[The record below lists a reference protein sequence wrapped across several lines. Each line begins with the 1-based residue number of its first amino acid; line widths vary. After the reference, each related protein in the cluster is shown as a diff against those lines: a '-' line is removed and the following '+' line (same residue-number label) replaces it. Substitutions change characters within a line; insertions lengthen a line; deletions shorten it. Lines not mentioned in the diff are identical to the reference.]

1 MDELTPEQLGDRAE
15 KLREAATRARELAG
29 SLGEYLDSAV
39 TKASGDDPSIWT
51 GPYSEEATGH
61 LQGQQSTLRTMAQN
75 LVADASRWD
84 NEAGQMDDEAGSRED
99 DEGGN

>member
-1 MDELTPEQLGDRAE
+1 MDDLTPEQLGDRAE

-39 TKASGDDPSIWT
+39 TKATGDDPSIWT
-51 GPYSEEATGH
+51 GPYAEEASGH
-61 LQGQQSTLRTMAQN
+61 LRGQQTTLRAMASS
-75 LVADASRWD
+75 LLADATRWE